1 MVEHLPEE
9 QSVGGSIPSLGT
21 IILQRNILRLKF
33 FKRIN
38 ILNMLVL
45 FCFYRGFVN
54 QIKNNK
60 SPTIDLALRFLFCYY
75 KISLPSH
82 KAMAGKVEIDVVS
95 AINCFFSVEKER
107 NSPAGLLL
115 PGICKAN
122 EGQNLI
128 YKIGLHN
135 RAL

>member
-21 IILQRNILRLKF
+21 IIRQRNILRPKF

-45 FCFYRGFVN
+45 FCFYRVFVN

-60 SPTIDLALRFLFCYY
+60 IPRIDLAPRFLF
-75 KISLPSH
+75 
-82 KAMAGKVEIDVVS
+82 
-95 AINCFFSVEKER
+95 
-107 NSPAGLLL
+107 LLS
-115 PGICKAN
+115 
-122 EGQNLI
+122 QNLP
-128 YKIGLHN
+128 
-135 RAL
+135 AVA